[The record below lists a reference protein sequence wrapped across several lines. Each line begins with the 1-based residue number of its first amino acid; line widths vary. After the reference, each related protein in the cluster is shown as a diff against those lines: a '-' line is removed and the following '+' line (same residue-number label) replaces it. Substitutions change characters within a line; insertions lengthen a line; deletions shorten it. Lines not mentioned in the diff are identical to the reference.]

1 MRIAVEASHQ
11 LGVKEVV
18 SGVELLIVGLAA
30 LFGSAITAIAGLGGG
45 ILLLSVLLQFL
56 DPLEA
61 IPVHAVIQLA
71 SNSSRGLILRRD
83 VDWGVVGR
91 FSLLLLPA
99 GIMGLLV
106 AGAFPVDVGRVFIA
120 VFALAL
126 VWWPQGLAKLSSY
139 LGGGRRSFIP
149 LGAIAGFLNIP
160 FGVTGPAIAPVF
172 RRELP
177 IRTAM
182 VATFAMAQT
191 FGHLAKIVLFAGD
204 GFAYGNQL
212 GLVTVGVASV
222 LVGTW
227 CGTRVLKRL
236 SEVFFGHLFRVVL
249 TVITLRVL
257 LVAIVD

>member
-1 MRIAVEASHQ
+1 MRIAVEASPQ

-126 VWWPQGLAKLSSY
+126 VWWPQGLAKLSS
-139 LGGGRRSFIP
+139 
-149 LGAIAGFLNIP
+149 
-160 FGVTGPAIAPVF
+160 
-172 RRELP
+172 
-177 IRTAM
+177 
-182 VATFAMAQT
+182 
-191 FGHLAKIVLFAGD
+191 
-204 GFAYGNQL
+204 
-212 GLVTVGVASV
+212 
-222 LVGTW
+222 
-227 CGTRVLKRL
+227 
-236 SEVFFGHLFRVVL
+236 
-249 TVITLRVL
+249 
-257 LVAIVD
+257 

>member
-126 VWWPQGLAKLSSY
+126 VWWPQGLAKLSS
-139 LGGGRRSFIP
+139 
-149 LGAIAGFLNIP
+149 
-160 FGVTGPAIAPVF
+160 
-172 RRELP
+172 
-177 IRTAM
+177 
-182 VATFAMAQT
+182 
-191 FGHLAKIVLFAGD
+191 
-204 GFAYGNQL
+204 
-212 GLVTVGVASV
+212 
-222 LVGTW
+222 
-227 CGTRVLKRL
+227 
-236 SEVFFGHLFRVVL
+236 
-249 TVITLRVL
+249 
-257 LVAIVD
+257 